1 MANRIADGKFKLDG
15 KEYQL
20 AQVIII
26 INIIT
31 IIIIIIVITTISME
45 LELLSDIFQ
54 NNGPNAL
61 HGGLVGLDK
70 VV

>member
-1 MANRIADGKFKLDG
+1 MKEHRVANRIADGKFKLDG

-26 INIIT
+26 IIASQERSQYDLFLKT
-31 IIIIIIVITTISME
+31 M
-45 LELLSDIFQ
+45 LSDILQ

>member
-20 AQVIII
+20 AQVIIT
-26 INIIT
+26 IIT
-31 IIIIIIVITTISME
+31 SQERSHCEFFLKTM
-45 LELLSDIFQ
+45 LSDILQ